1 MKFYITK
8 AFIKQIIKEKLKRS
22 FSPSKTK
29 PLQKSVITTNHTHF
43 EDENTNV
50 HSDDDE
56 VDLSNPEMTFISSEN
71 NEAVNEQVNENN
83 SKFLQFNPHSNVNS
97 ANNSLKLNKKPKHE
111 PDGNEADVD
120 TVNNLYNKLLIHNTN
135 TNKNFINIKMIE
147 NGSNALNE
155 DNVSLF

>member
-1 MKFYITK
+1 MIT
-8 AFIKQIIKEKLKRS
+8 A
-22 FSPSKTK
+22 
-29 PLQKSVITTNHTHF
+29 NHTQLV
-43 EDENTNV
+43 DENLNV

-71 NEAVNEQVNENN
+71 NETVNEQSNENN
-83 SKFLQFNPHSNVNS
+83 SKFLQLNPHNNVNN

-111 PDGNEADVD
+111 PDTNEADVD

-135 TNKNFINIKMIE
+135 TNKNFINIKMDE
-147 NGSNALNE
+147 NGSTMLNE

>member
-1 MKFYITK
+1 MNFYITK

-56 VDLSNPEMTFISSEN
+56 VDLLNPEMTFISSEN
-71 NEAVNEQVNENN
+71 NETVNEN
-83 SKFLQFNPHSNVNS
+83 STKFLQFNPNNNVNS
-97 ANNSLKLNKKPKHE
+97 ANNILKLNKKPKHE

-135 TNKNFINIKMIE
+135 TNKNFINIKMDE
-147 NGSNALNE
+147 NGSNTINE